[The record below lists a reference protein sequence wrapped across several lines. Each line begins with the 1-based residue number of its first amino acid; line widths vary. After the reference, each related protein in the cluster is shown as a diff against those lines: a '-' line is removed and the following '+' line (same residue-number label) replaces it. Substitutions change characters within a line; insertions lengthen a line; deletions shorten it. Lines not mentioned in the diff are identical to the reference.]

1 MDENKTVVKQLSYLK
16 LAYEVQQIANRYVDQ
31 GELSLSKIYLN
42 YVVEEVPV
50 CMNTFRKIMKEDVSN
65 FLQLK
70 KAYKEKM
77 TMRYLDQL
85 HRQSRKR
92 IRGGE
97 KNKGKINL

>member
-50 CMNTFRKIMKEDVSN
+50 CMNTFRKMMKEDVSN

-70 KAYKEKM
+70 KAYKEK
-77 TMRYLDQL
+77 
-85 HRQSRKR
+85 
-92 IRGGE
+92 
-97 KNKGKINL
+97 